1 MTPSPNGDAHLDAL
15 AARSLARVVAFTNQ
29 SGGAGKTTSAVN
41 IAACA
46 ADLGFRTLVIDADA
60 QCDASAATGYDN
72 PDGVPEQ
79 ANLYD
84 VLIGSAKVE
93 DAIVPALA
101 GPVGEQGTKPIPN
114 MFIVLG
120 SSELEEA
127 EQLLAPKTGREFWL
141 KNQLERIR
149 DAYDLILVDCPGNLG
164 LIVVNA
170 VVAADEVI
178 ACVKPGWKELRA
190 LTRMEAKIDDIRGTF
205 SVMGARAEL
214 SKILIVDCPTTR
226 NQGAVYDDSQQQAKE
241 AYEELVLP
249 TVRRSPRIPEAYA
262 AQRVLR
268 FYDPVTE
275 NPSKLT
281 PDNAQS
287 ATDDYYLVT
296 QALGYKRR

>member
-1 MTPSPNGDAHLDAL
+1 MTSSRTRNTTEEARRIGRTLAL
-15 AARSLARVVAFTNQ
+15 TNQ

-41 IAACA
+41 IGACA
-46 ADLGFRTLVIDADA
+46 ADLGFTTLIIDADA
-60 QCDASAATGYDN
+60 QCDASAAVGYDN
-72 PDGVPEQ
+72 PDDIPNQ

-84 VLIGSAKVE
+84 VLTGAAKID
-93 DAIVPALA
+93 DAVVPAMA
-101 GPVGEQGTKPIPN
+101 GPYGEDGTKPIPN
-114 MFIVLG
+114 LFVLLG
-120 SSELEEA
+120 SSSLEEA

-141 KNQLERIR
+141 KTQIERIR
-149 DAYDLILVDCPGNLG
+149 DTYDLILIDCPGNLG

-170 VVAADEVI
+170 IVAADDVV

-190 LTRMEAKIDDIRGTF
+190 LTRMEAKIDEISETF
-205 SVMGARAEL
+205 SAMGARADL
-214 SKILIVDCPTTR
+214 ANILIVDCPTTR

-241 AYEELVLP
+241 AYEDLVLP

-281 PDNAQS
+281 TETALS

-296 QALGYKRR
+296 QALGFTRR

>member
-1 MTPSPNGDAHLDAL
+1 MTSSQNRAVAT
-15 AARSLARVVAFTNQ
+15 ATTRRIARVLALTNQ

-41 IAACA
+41 IGACA
-46 ADLGFRTLVIDADA
+46 ADLGLTTLVIDADA
-60 QCDASAATGYDN
+60 QCDASAAVGYDN
-72 PDGVPEQ
+72 PDDIPNQ

-84 VLIGSAKVE
+84 VLTGAAKLE
-93 DAIVPALA
+93 DAVVQAMA
-101 GPVGEQGTKPIPN
+101 GPIGEDGTKPIPN
-114 MFIVLG
+114 LFVVLG
-120 SSELEEA
+120 SSSLEEA

-141 KNQLERIR
+141 RSQIERIR
-149 DAYDLILVDCPGNLG
+149 DTYDLILIDCPGNLG

-170 VVAADEVI
+170 IVAASEVV

-190 LTRMEAKIDDIRGTF
+190 LTRMEAKIDEIRDTF
-205 SVMGARAEL
+205 SAMGAAAEL
-214 SKILIVDCPTTR
+214 SNILIVDCPTTR

-262 AQRVLR
+262 AQKVLR

-281 PDNAQS
+281 PETALS

-296 QALGYKRR
+296 QALGFTRR

>member
-1 MTPSPNGDAHLDAL
+1 MTSSTNRRAVRDAL
-15 AARSLARVVAFTNQ
+15 ETRQLARIIALTNQ

-46 ADLGFRTLVIDADA
+46 ADLGYRTLVIDADA
-60 QCDASAATGYDN
+60 QCDASAACGYDA
-72 PDGVPEQ
+72 PDDIPDQ

-84 VLIGSAKVE
+84 ALTGAAKIE

-101 GPVGEQGTKPIPN
+101 GPLGEEGSTPILN
-114 MFIVLG
+114 MSVVLG

-141 KNQLERIR
+141 RTQIERIR
-149 DAYDLILVDCPGNLG
+149 DSYDLILVDCPGNLG

-170 VVAADEVI
+170 IVAADEVV

-190 LTRMEAKIDDIRGTF
+190 LTRMETKIDTLRETF
-205 SVMGARAEL
+205 SLMGAQAEL
-214 SKILIVDCPTTR
+214 SNILIVDCPTTR
-226 NQGAVYDDSQQQAKE
+226 NQGAVYDDSQQQAKD
-241 AYEELVLP
+241 AYEEMVLP

-262 AQRVLR
+262 AQKVLR

-281 PDNAQS
+281 PETALS

-296 QALGYKRR
+296 QALGFTRR

>member
-1 MTPSPNGDAHLDAL
+1 MTSSQIR
-15 AARSLARVVAFTNQ
+15 AAATATSNRIARVLALTNQ

-41 IAACA
+41 IGACA

-60 QCDASAATGYDN
+60 QCDASAAVGYDS
-72 PDGVPEQ
+72 PDDIPNQ

-84 VLIGSAKVE
+84 VLTGAAKLEEAV
-93 DAIVPALA
+93 APALA
-101 GPVGEQGTKPIPN
+101 GPYGEDGTKPIPN
-114 MFIVLG
+114 LFVVLG
-120 SSELEEA
+120 SSSLEEA

-141 KNQLERIR
+141 RSQLDRIR
-149 DAYDLILVDCPGNLG
+149 DDYDLILIDCPGNLG

-170 VVAADEVI
+170 IVGSDEVV

-190 LTRMEAKIDDIRGTF
+190 LTRMEAKIDEIRDTF
-205 SVMGARAEL
+205 SAMGAAAEL
-214 SKILIVDCPTTR
+214 SNILIVDCPTTR
-226 NQGAVYDDSQQQAKE
+226 NQGAVYDDSQQQAKD

-262 AQRVLR
+262 AQKVLR

-281 PDNAQS
+281 VESALS

-296 QALGYKRR
+296 QALGFTRR

>member
-1 MTPSPNGDAHLDAL
+1 MTSSKTQTSPAAAL
-15 AARSLARVVAFTNQ
+15 ATRGLARVLALTNQ

-41 IAACA
+41 VGACA
-46 ADLGFRTLVIDADA
+46 ADLGYTCLIIDADA
-60 QCDASAATGYDN
+60 QCDASAAVGYDS
-72 PDGVPEQ
+72 PDEITDQ

-84 VLIGSAKVE
+84 VLTGAAKIE
-93 DAIVPALA
+93 DAIVPAQA
-101 GPVGEQGTKPIPN
+101 GPAGENGTKAIPN
-114 MFIVLG
+114 LFVVLG
-120 SSELEEA
+120 SGQLEEA

-141 KNQLERIR
+141 KKQIERIR
-149 DAYDLILVDCPGNLG
+149 SSYDLILIDCPGNLG

-170 VVAADEVI
+170 IVAADEVV

-190 LTRMEAKIDDIRGTF
+190 LTRMEAKIDDVRDTF
-205 SVMGARAEL
+205 SVMGAQAEL
-214 SKILIVDCPTTR
+214 SNILIVDCPTTR
-226 NQGAVYDDSQQQAKE
+226 NQGAVYDDSQQQAKQ

-262 AQRVLR
+262 AQKVLR

-281 PDNAQS
+281 PETALS

-296 QALGYKRR
+296 QALGFTRR

>member
-1 MTPSPNGDAHLDAL
+1 MTSSQNR
-15 AARSLARVVAFTNQ
+15 AAATATTRHIARVLALTNQ

-41 IAACA
+41 IGACA
-46 ADLGFRTLVIDADA
+46 ADLGLTTLVIDADA
-60 QCDASAATGYDN
+60 QCDASAAVGYDN
-72 PDGVPEQ
+72 PDDIPNQ

-84 VLIGSAKVE
+84 VLTGAAKLE
-93 DAIVPALA
+93 DAVVQAMA
-101 GPVGEQGTKPIPN
+101 GPIGEDGTKPIPN
-114 MFIVLG
+114 LFVVLG
-120 SSELEEA
+120 SSSLEEA

-141 KNQLERIR
+141 RSQIEKIR
-149 DAYDLILVDCPGNLG
+149 DTYDLILIDCPGNLG

-170 VVAADEVI
+170 IVAASEVV

-190 LTRMEAKIDDIRGTF
+190 LTRMEAKIDEIRDTF
-205 SVMGARAEL
+205 SAMGAAAEL
-214 SKILIVDCPTTR
+214 SNILIVDCPTTR

-262 AQRVLR
+262 AQKVLR

-281 PDNAQS
+281 PETALS

-296 QALGYKRR
+296 QALGFTRR

>member
-1 MTPSPNGDAHLDAL
+1 MTSSTNRRAVRDAL
-15 AARSLARVVAFTNQ
+15 ETRQLARIIALTNQ

-46 ADLGFRTLVIDADA
+46 ADLGYRTLVIDADA
-60 QCDASAATGYDN
+60 QCDASAACGYDA
-72 PDGVPEQ
+72 PDDIPEQ

-84 VLIGSAKVE
+84 ALTGAAKIE

-101 GPVGEQGTKPIPN
+101 GPLGEGGSTPILN
-114 MFIVLG
+114 MFVVLG

-141 KNQLERIR
+141 RTQIERIR
-149 DAYDLILVDCPGNLG
+149 DSYDLILVDCPGNLG

-170 VVAADEVI
+170 IVAADEVV

-190 LTRMEAKIDDIRGTF
+190 LTRMETKIDTLRETF
-205 SVMGARAEL
+205 SPMGAQAEL
-214 SKILIVDCPTTR
+214 SNILIVDCPTTR
-226 NQGAVYDDSQQQAKE
+226 NQGAVYDDSQQQAKD
-241 AYEELVLP
+241 AYEEMVLP

-262 AQRVLR
+262 AQKVLR

-281 PDNAQS
+281 PETALS

-296 QALGYKRR
+296 QALGFTRR

>member
-1 MTPSPNGDAHLDAL
+1 MTSSKNS
-15 AARSLARVVAFTNQ
+15 AAAAAAASRIARVLALTNQ

-41 IAACA
+41 IGACA
-46 ADLGFRTLVIDADA
+46 ADLGLTVLVIDADA
-60 QCDASAATGYDN
+60 QCDASAALGYDN
-72 PDGVPEQ
+72 PDDIPNQ

-84 VLIGSAKVE
+84 VLTGASKIE
-93 DAIVPALA
+93 DGVVQAMA
-101 GPVGEQGTKPIPN
+101 GPIGEDGTKPIPN
-114 MFIVLG
+114 LFVVLG
-120 SSELEEA
+120 SGSLEEA

-141 KNQLERIR
+141 RTQIDRIR
-149 DAYDLILVDCPGNLG
+149 DTYDLILIDCPGNLG

-170 VVAADEVI
+170 LVASTEVV

-190 LTRMEAKIDDIRGTF
+190 LTRMEAKIDEIRDTF
-205 SVMGARAEL
+205 SAMGAAAEL
-214 SKILIVDCPTTR
+214 SNILIVDCPTTR

-268 FYDPVTE
+268 YYDPVTE

-281 PDNAQS
+281 AETALS

-296 QALGYKRR
+296 QALGFTRK

>member
-1 MTPSPNGDAHLDAL
+1 MTSSTNRRTVRDAL
-15 AARSLARVVAFTNQ
+15 ETRQLARIIALTNQ

-46 ADLGFRTLVIDADA
+46 ADLGYRTLVIDADA
-60 QCDASAATGYDN
+60 QCDASAACGYDA
-72 PDGVPEQ
+72 PDDIPDQ

-84 VLIGSAKVE
+84 ALTGAAKIE

-101 GPVGEQGTKPIPN
+101 GPLGEEGSTPILN
-114 MFIVLG
+114 MSVVLG

-141 KNQLERIR
+141 RTQIERIR
-149 DAYDLILVDCPGNLG
+149 DSYDLILVDCPGNLG

-170 VVAADEVI
+170 IVAADEVV

-190 LTRMEAKIDDIRGTF
+190 LTRMETKIDTLRETF
-205 SVMGARAEL
+205 SPMGAQAEL
-214 SKILIVDCPTTR
+214 SNILIVDCPTTR
-226 NQGAVYDDSQQQAKE
+226 NQGAVYDDSQQQAKD
-241 AYEELVLP
+241 AYEEMVLP

-262 AQRVLR
+262 AQKVLR

-281 PDNAQS
+281 PETALS

-296 QALGYKRR
+296 QALGFTRR

>member
-1 MTPSPNGDAHLDAL
+1 MTSSRNRTATETAG
-15 AARSLARVVAFTNQ
+15 RIARVLALTNQ

-41 IAACA
+41 IGACA
-46 ADLGFRTLVIDADA
+46 ADLGFTTLVIDADA
-60 QCDASAATGYDN
+60 QCDASAALGYDT
-72 PDGVPEQ
+72 PDDIPNQ

-84 VLIGSAKVE
+84 VLTGAAKLE
-93 DAIVPALA
+93 DAVVQAMA
-101 GPVGEQGTKPIPN
+101 GPYGEADTKPIPN
-114 MFIVLG
+114 LFVVLG
-120 SSELEEA
+120 SSSLEEA

-141 KNQLERIR
+141 KSQLDRIR
-149 DAYDLILVDCPGNLG
+149 DTYDLILIDCPGNLG

-170 VVAADEVI
+170 IVAADDVV

-190 LTRMEAKIDDIRGTF
+190 LTRMEAKIEEISETF
-205 SVMGARAEL
+205 SAMGARAEL
-214 SKILIVDCPTTR
+214 ANILIVDCPTTR

-262 AQRVLR
+262 AQKVLR

-275 NPSKLT
+275 NPSKLK
-281 PDNAQS
+281 PDTALS

-296 QALGYKRR
+296 QALGFSRRSA

>member
-1 MTPSPNGDAHLDAL
+1 MTSSTNRRAVRDAVET
-15 AARSLARVVAFTNQ
+15 RQLARIIALTNQ

-46 ADLGFRTLVIDADA
+46 ADLGYRTLVIDADA
-60 QCDASAATGYDN
+60 QCDASAACGYDA
-72 PDGVPEQ
+72 PDDIPDQ

-84 VLIGSAKVE
+84 ALTGAAKIE

-101 GPVGEQGTKPIPN
+101 GPLGEEGSTPILN
-114 MFIVLG
+114 MFVVLG

-141 KNQLERIR
+141 RTQIERIR
-149 DAYDLILVDCPGNLG
+149 DSYDLILVDCPGNLG

-170 VVAADEVI
+170 IVAADEVV

-190 LTRMEAKIDDIRGTF
+190 LTRMETKIDTLRETF
-205 SVMGARAEL
+205 SPMGAQAEL
-214 SKILIVDCPTTR
+214 SNILIVDCPTTR
-226 NQGAVYDDSQQQAKE
+226 NQGAVYDDSQQQAKD
-241 AYEELVLP
+241 AYEEMVLP

-262 AQRVLR
+262 AQKVLR

-281 PDNAQS
+281 PETALS

-296 QALGYKRR
+296 QALGFTRR

>member
-1 MTPSPNGDAHLDAL
+1 MTSSQNH
-15 AARSLARVVAFTNQ
+15 AAATATAGRIARVLALTNQ

-41 IAACA
+41 IGACA
-46 ADLGFRTLVIDADA
+46 ADLGLTALVIDADA
-60 QCDASAATGYDN
+60 QCDASAALGYDA
-72 PDGVPEQ
+72 PDDIPNQ

-84 VLIGSAKVE
+84 VLTGAAKIENAVV
-93 DAIVPALA
+93 AAMA
-101 GPVGEQGTKPIPN
+101 GPMGEDGTKPIPN
-114 MFIVLG
+114 LFVVLG
-120 SSELEEA
+120 SSALEEA

-141 KNQLERIR
+141 RTQIERIR
-149 DAYDLILVDCPGNLG
+149 DTYDLILIDCPGNLG

-170 VVAADEVI
+170 IVASDEVV

-190 LTRMEAKIDDIRGTF
+190 LTRMENKIDEIRDTF
-205 SVMGARAEL
+205 SVMGASAEL
-214 SKILIVDCPTTR
+214 SNILIVDCPTTR

-262 AQRVLR
+262 AQKVLR
-268 FYDPVTE
+268 YYDPVTE

-281 PDNAQS
+281 SANALS

-296 QALGYKRR
+296 QALGFTRK

>member
-1 MTPSPNGDAHLDAL
+1 MTSSQNR
-15 AARSLARVVAFTNQ
+15 AAATATTSRIARVLALTNQ

-41 IAACA
+41 IGACA
-46 ADLGFRTLVIDADA
+46 ADLGLTTLVIDADA
-60 QCDASAATGYDN
+60 QCDASAAVGYDN
-72 PDGVPEQ
+72 PDDIPNQ

-84 VLIGSAKVE
+84 VLTGAAKLE
-93 DAIVPALA
+93 DAVVQAMA
-101 GPVGEQGTKPIPN
+101 GPIGEDGTKSIPN
-114 MFIVLG
+114 LFVVLG
-120 SSELEEA
+120 SSSLEEA

-141 KNQLERIR
+141 RSQIERVR
-149 DAYDLILVDCPGNLG
+149 DTYDLILIDCPGNLG

-170 VVAADEVI
+170 IVAASEVV

-190 LTRMEAKIDDIRGTF
+190 LTRMEAKIDEIRDTF
-205 SVMGARAEL
+205 SAMGAAAEL
-214 SKILIVDCPTTR
+214 SNILIVDCPTTR

-262 AQRVLR
+262 AQKALR
-268 FYDPVTE
+268 FYDPCTE

-281 PDNAQS
+281 PETAMS

-296 QALGYKRR
+296 QALGFTRR

>member
-1 MTPSPNGDAHLDAL
+1 MTSSRNRNATETTN
-15 AARSLARVVAFTNQ
+15 RIARVLALTNQ

-41 IAACA
+41 IGACA
-46 ADLGFRTLVIDADA
+46 ADLGFTTLIIDADA
-60 QCDASAATGYDN
+60 QCDASAAVGYDA
-72 PDGVPEQ
+72 PDDIPNQ

-84 VLIGSAKVE
+84 VLTGAAKIDE
-93 DAIVPALA
+93 AIVEAMA
-101 GPVGEQGTKPIPN
+101 GPYGEDGTKPIPN
-114 MFIVLG
+114 LFVLLG
-120 SSELEEA
+120 SSALEEA

-141 KNQLERIR
+141 KTQIERIR
-149 DAYDLILVDCPGNLG
+149 DTYDLILIDCPGNLG

-170 VVAADEVI
+170 IVAADDVI

-190 LTRMEAKIDDIRGTF
+190 LTRMEAKIEEISETF
-205 SVMGARAEL
+205 SAMGARADL
-214 SKILIVDCPTTR
+214 ANILIVDCPTTR

-281 PDNAQS
+281 LKNALS

-296 QALGYKRR
+296 QALGFTRR

>member
-1 MTPSPNGDAHLDAL
+1 MTSSTSRNKRNEAL
-15 AARSLARVVAFTNQ
+15 AARRLARIVALTNQ

-41 IAACA
+41 IAASA
-46 ADLGFRTLVIDADA
+46 ADLGFKTLVIDADA
-60 QCDASAATGYDN
+60 QCDASAASGYDN
-72 PDGVPEQ
+72 PDEIPNQ

-84 VLIGSAKVE
+84 VLTGAAKIE
-93 DAIVPALA
+93 DATVPALA
-101 GPVGEQGTKPIPN
+101 GPFGEDGTKTIPN
-114 MFIVLG
+114 MFVVLG
-120 SSELEEA
+120 SGELEEA

-141 KNQLERIR
+141 RSQLERIR
-149 DAYDLILVDCPGNLG
+149 DSYDLILIDCPGNLG

-170 VVAADEVI
+170 IVAADEIV

-190 LTRMEAKIDDIRGTF
+190 LTRMEAKIDNIRETF
-205 SVMGARAEL
+205 SAMGARAEL
-214 SKILIVDCPTTR
+214 SNILIVDCPTTR
-226 NQGAVYDDSQQQAKE
+226 NQGAVYDDSQQQAKD

-262 AQRVLR
+262 AQKVLR

-281 PDNAQS
+281 EASALS

-296 QALGYKRR
+296 QALGFKRR

>member
-1 MTPSPNGDAHLDAL
+1 MTSSQNR
-15 AARSLARVVAFTNQ
+15 AAASATAGRIARVLALTNQ

-41 IAACA
+41 IGACA
-46 ADLGFRTLVIDADA
+46 ADLGLTALVIDADA
-60 QCDASAATGYDN
+60 QCDASAALGYDA
-72 PDGVPEQ
+72 PDDIPNQ

-84 VLIGSAKVE
+84 VLTGAAKIE
-93 DAIVPALA
+93 DAVVPGMA
-101 GPVGEQGTKPIPN
+101 GPVGEDGTKPIPN
-114 MFIVLG
+114 LFVVLG
-120 SSELEEA
+120 SSALEEA

-141 KNQLERIR
+141 RTQIERIR
-149 DAYDLILVDCPGNLG
+149 DTYDLILIDCPGNLG

-170 VVAADEVI
+170 IVASDEVV

-190 LTRMEAKIDDIRGTF
+190 LTRMENKIDEIRDTF
-205 SVMGARAEL
+205 SVMGASAEL
-214 SKILIVDCPTTR
+214 SNILIVDCPTTR

-262 AQRVLR
+262 AQKVLR
-268 FYDPVTE
+268 YYDPVTE

-281 PDNAQS
+281 AATALS

-296 QALGYKRR
+296 QALGFTRK

>member
-1 MTPSPNGDAHLDAL
+1 MTSSRNRTASDTAGHI
-15 AARSLARVVAFTNQ
+15 ARVLALTNQ

-41 IAACA
+41 IGACA
-46 ADLGFRTLVIDADA
+46 ADLGFTTLVIDADA
-60 QCDASAATGYDN
+60 QCDASAAVGYDN
-72 PDGVPEQ
+72 PDDVANQ

-84 VLIGSAKVE
+84 VLTGAAKIE
-93 DAIVPALA
+93 DAVVQAMA
-101 GPVGEQGTKPIPN
+101 GPYGEDGTKPIPN
-114 MFIVLG
+114 LFVLLG
-120 SSELEEA
+120 SSALEEA

-141 KNQLERIR
+141 KTQIERIR
-149 DAYDLILVDCPGNLG
+149 DTYDLILIDCPGNLG

-170 VVAADEVI
+170 IVAADDVV

-190 LTRMEAKIDDIRGTF
+190 LTRMEAKIEEISETF
-205 SVMGARAEL
+205 SAMGARAEL
-214 SKILIVDCPTTR
+214 ANILIVDCPTTR

-262 AQRVLR
+262 AQKVLR

-281 PDNAQS
+281 PATALS

-296 QALGYKRR
+296 QALGFTRR

>member
-1 MTPSPNGDAHLDAL
+1 MTSSTNRRAVRDAL
-15 AARSLARVVAFTNQ
+15 ETRQLARIIALTNQ

-46 ADLGFRTLVIDADA
+46 ADLGYRTLVIDADA
-60 QCDASAATGYDN
+60 QCDASAACGYDA
-72 PDGVPEQ
+72 PDDIPDQ

-84 VLIGSAKVE
+84 ALTGAAKIE

-101 GPVGEQGTKPIPN
+101 GPLGEEGSTPILN
-114 MFIVLG
+114 MFVVLG

-141 KNQLERIR
+141 RTQIERIR
-149 DAYDLILVDCPGNLG
+149 DSYDLILVDCPGNLG

-170 VVAADEVI
+170 IVAADEVV

-190 LTRMEAKIDDIRGTF
+190 LTRMETKIDTLRETF
-205 SVMGARAEL
+205 SPMGAQAEL
-214 SKILIVDCPTTR
+214 SNILIVDCPTTR
-226 NQGAVYDDSQQQAKE
+226 NQGAVYDDSQQQAKD
-241 AYEELVLP
+241 AYEEMVLP

-262 AQRVLR
+262 AQKVLR

-281 PDNAQS
+281 PETALS

-296 QALGYKRR
+296 QALGFTRR

>member
-1 MTPSPNGDAHLDAL
+1 MTSTRNRTTAKDDSTT
-15 AARSLARVVAFTNQ
+15 RIARVLALTNQ

-41 IAACA
+41 IGACA
-46 ADLGFRTLVIDADA
+46 ADLGFTTLVIDADA
-60 QCDASAATGYDN
+60 QCDASAAVGYDN
-72 PDGVPEQ
+72 PDEIPNQ

-84 VLIGSAKVE
+84 VLTGAAKLE

-101 GPVGEQGTKPIPN
+101 GPYDDEQTKPIPN
-114 MFIVLG
+114 FSVVLG
-120 SSELEEA
+120 SSSLEEA

-141 KNQLERIR
+141 RTQIERIR
-149 DAYDLILVDCPGNLG
+149 DTYDLILIDCPGNLG

-170 VVAADEVI
+170 IVAADEVV

-190 LTRMEAKIDDIRGTF
+190 LTRMEAKIDEISETF

-214 SKILIVDCPTTR
+214 ANILIVDCPTTR

-262 AQRVLR
+262 AQKVLR

-275 NPSKLT
+275 NPSKLKLET
-281 PDNAQS
+281 ALS

-296 QALGYKRR
+296 QALGFTRR

>member
-1 MTPSPNGDAHLDAL
+1 MTSSKNRSAHNDAL
-15 AARSLARVVAFTNQ
+15 ATRQLARVLALTNQ

-41 IAACA
+41 VAASA
-46 ADLGFRTLVIDADA
+46 ADLGYRSLVIDADA

-72 PDGVPEQ
+72 PDDVPNQ

-84 VLIGSAKVE
+84 VLTGAAKLE
-93 DAIVPALA
+93 DAVVPALA
-101 GPVGEQGTKPIPN
+101 GPMGEDDTKPIPN

-141 KNQLERIR
+141 RTQIERIR
-149 DAYDLILVDCPGNLG
+149 DSYDLILIDCPGNLG

-170 VVAADEVI
+170 IVAADEVV

-190 LTRMEAKIDDIRGTF
+190 LTRMEAKIDGIRETF
-205 SVMGARAEL
+205 SAMGARAEL
-214 SKILIVDCPTTR
+214 SNILIVDCPTTR
-226 NQGAVYDDSQQQAKE
+226 NQGAVYDDSQQQAKD

-281 PDNAQS
+281 EATALS

-296 QALGYKRR
+296 QALGFKRR

>member
-1 MTPSPNGDAHLDAL
+1 MTSSKNRSAHNDAL
-15 AARSLARVVAFTNQ
+15 AARRLARVLALTNQ

-46 ADLGFRTLVIDADA
+46 ADLGFTTLVIDADA
-60 QCDASAATGYDN
+60 QCDASAAAGYDN
-72 PDGVPEQ
+72 PDEIPNQ

-84 VLIGSAKVE
+84 VLTGAAKIE
-93 DAIVPALA
+93 DATVPAMA
-101 GPVGEQGTKPIPN
+101 GSFGDEDTKAIPN
-114 MFIVLG
+114 MFLVLG

-141 KNQLERIR
+141 RTQIERVR
-149 DAYDLILVDCPGNLG
+149 DKYDLILIDCPGNLG

-170 VVAADEVI
+170 IVAADEVI

-190 LTRMEAKIDDIRGTF
+190 LTRMEAKIDSIRDTF
-205 SVMGARAEL
+205 SVMGAQAEL
-214 SKILIVDCPTTR
+214 SNILIVDCPTTR
-226 NQGAVYDDSQQQAKE
+226 SQGAVYDDSKQQAKS
-241 AYEELVLP
+241 AYDELVLP

-275 NPSKLT
+275 NPTKLRE
-281 PDNAQS
+281 DSAAS

-296 QALGYKRR
+296 QALGFTRK

>member
-1 MTPSPNGDAHLDAL
+1 MTTSSSRSVRNKAL
-15 AARSLARVVAFTNQ
+15 ATRRLARILALTNQ

-46 ADLGFRTLVIDADA
+46 ADLGFSTLVIDADA
-60 QCDASAATGYDN
+60 QCDASAAAGYDA
-72 PDGVPEQ
+72 PDEIPNQ

-84 VLIGSAKVE
+84 VLTGAAKIE
-93 DAIVPALA
+93 DAIVPAFA
-101 GPVGEQGTKPIPN
+101 GPFGEDDTKPISN
-114 MFIVLG
+114 MFVLLG

-141 KNQLERIR
+141 RTQIERIR
-149 DAYDLILVDCPGNLG
+149 DSYDLILIDCPGNLG

-170 VVAADEVI
+170 IVAADEVV

-190 LTRMEAKIDDIRGTF
+190 LTRMEAKIDSIRDTF
-205 SVMGARAEL
+205 SAMGARAEL
-214 SKILIVDCPTTR
+214 ANILIVDCPTTR

-262 AQRVLR
+262 AQKVLR

-281 PDNAQS
+281 EDSALS

-296 QALGYKRR
+296 QALGFKRR

>member
-1 MTPSPNGDAHLDAL
+1 MTSSRNLNATETTS
-15 AARSLARVVAFTNQ
+15 RIARVLALTNQ

-41 IAACA
+41 IGACA
-46 ADLGFRTLVIDADA
+46 ADLGFTTLIIDADA
-60 QCDASAATGYDN
+60 QCDASAAVGYDA
-72 PDGVPEQ
+72 PDDIPNQ

-84 VLIGSAKVE
+84 VLTGAAKID
-93 DAIVPALA
+93 DAVVQALA
-101 GPVGEQGTKPIPN
+101 GPYGEDGTKPIPN
-114 MFIVLG
+114 LFALLG
-120 SSELEEA
+120 SSALEEA

-141 KNQLERIR
+141 KTQIERIR
-149 DAYDLILVDCPGNLG
+149 DTYDLILIDCPGNLG

-170 VVAADEVI
+170 IVAADDVV

-190 LTRMEAKIDDIRGTF
+190 LTRMEAKIEEISETF
-205 SVMGARAEL
+205 SAMGARANL
-214 SKILIVDCPTTR
+214 ANILIVDCPTTR

-281 PDNAQS
+281 PEAAMS

-296 QALGYKRR
+296 QALGFTRR